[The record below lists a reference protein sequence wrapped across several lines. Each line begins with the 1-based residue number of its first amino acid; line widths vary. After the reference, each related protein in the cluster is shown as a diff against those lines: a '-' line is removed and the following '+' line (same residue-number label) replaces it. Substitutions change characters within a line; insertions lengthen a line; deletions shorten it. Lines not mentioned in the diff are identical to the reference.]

1 MVDCIRIKAP
11 ERLKAS
17 ITPPAS
23 KSLSN
28 RALLIAALCHSA
40 QRPENL
46 SDCDDTCVMLRALD
60 ERPDVMN
67 IMAAG
72 TAMRF
77 LTAYLCVTE
86 GEHVLTGSERMQK
99 RPISPLV
106 DALRSLG
113 ADIEYTGCE
122 GFPPLS
128 IRGKRLHGGALS
140 LPGNVSS
147 QYVSA
152 LLMIGPLLEGGLRLQ
167 LEGDIV
173 SRPYI
178 DMTISLMRT
187 FGADV
192 EWKGA
197 DTIEVTD
204 TPYEATPYKVEN
216 DWSAASYWYEMMA
229 LSTDPDAEVMLH
241 GLAEDSLQGDSS
253 VALFFQSLGVETL
266 YTKDGVRLRRCPTA
280 VTHVDLNLVE
290 QPDLAQTLVAT
301 CCGMRVPFRFAG
313 LSNLKIKETDR
324 LSALTT
330 ELRKLGF
337 CLKAEGLGTLL
348 WDGETV
354 EPQKTPTFDT
364 YDDHRMAMALA
375 PLCLRY
381 GEVRVNN
388 PAVVSK
394 SYPRYWDDLRRASF
408 HIHNM

>member
-1 MVDCIRIKAP
+1 MVDCIRIKAH

-28 RALLIAALCHSA
+28 RALLIAALCHST

-46 SDCDDTCVMLRALD
+46 SDCDDTCVMLHALD
-60 ERPDVMN
+60 ERPDVVD

-77 LTAYLCVTE
+77 LTAYLSVTE

-113 ADIEYTGCE
+113 ADIEYTGNE
-122 GFPPLS
+122 GYPPLS
-128 IRGKRLHGGALS
+128 IKGRCLHGAVLS

-152 LLMIGPLLEGGLRLQ
+152 LLMIGPLLEGGLSLR

-178 DMTISLMRT
+178 DMTISLMRV

-192 EWKGA
+192 ERKGA
-197 DTIEVTD
+197 DTVEVKEQ
-204 TPYEATPYKVEN
+204 PYVPVHYKVEN
-216 DWSAASYWYEMMA
+216 DWSAASYWYEMVA
-229 LSTDPDAEVMLH
+229 LTPDPDAEITLH
-241 GLAEDSLQGDSS
+241 GLAEDSLQGDSR
-253 VALFFQSLGVETL
+253 VASFFQSLGVETR
-266 YTKDGVRLRRCPTA
+266 YTTDGVRLRKCPTA
-280 VTHVDLNLVE
+280 VTHVDFNLVE

-301 CCGMRVPFRFAG
+301 CCGLRVPFRFTG
-313 LSNLKIKETDR
+313 LSNLRLKETDR
-324 LSALTT
+324 LNALTT

-337 CLKAEGLGTLL
+337 CLKAAEFGTLL

-354 EPQKTPTFDT
+354 VPQKSPTFDT

-375 PLCLRY
+375 PLCLRC
-381 GEVRVNN
+381 GEVRINN

-394 SYPRYWDDLRRASF
+394 SYPLYWDDLRQASF

>member
-1 MVDCIRIKAP
+1 MDCTRVKAP
-11 ERLKAS
+11 ERLRAS

-28 RALLIAALCHSA
+28 RALLLSA
-40 QRPENL
+40 MSPGARRPENL
-46 SDCDDTCVMLRALD
+46 SDCDDTRVMLRALT
-60 ERPDVMN
+60 ERAEVVD

-77 LTAYLCVTE
+77 LTAYFSATE
-86 GEHVLTGSERMQK
+86 GVHVLTGTERMQK

-113 ADIEYTGCE
+113 ADIEYTGND
-122 GFPPLS
+122 GYPPLS
-128 IRGKRLHGGALS
+128 IKGRRLHGGTLS

-152 LLMIGPLLEGGLRLQ
+152 LLMIGPLLEGGLHLR

-187 FGADV
+187 FGANA

-197 DTIEVTD
+197 DTIEVREQ
-204 TPYEATPYKVEN
+204 PYAATQYRVEN
-216 DWSAASYWYEMMA
+216 DWSAASYWYEMVA
-229 LSTDPDAEVMLH
+229 LSADPDAEVTLH
-241 GLAEDSLQGDSS
+241 GLAEDSLQGDSRAA
-253 VALFFQSLGVETL
+253 VFFQSLGVETR
-266 YTKDGVRLRRCPTA
+266 YTTDGVRLRKCPTA

-301 CCGMRVPFRFAG
+301 CCGLRVPFRFTG
-313 LSNLKIKETDR
+313 LANLKIKETDR

-337 CLKAEGLGTLL
+337 CLKEEESGTLL
-348 WDGETV
+348 WDCETV
-354 EPQKTPTFDT
+354 AREKAVYFDT

-381 GEVRVNN
+381 GELHINN

-408 HIHNM
+408 HIHNL